1 MTTATAA
8 CTLAFG
14 TAVLLVAA
22 ASAAVPH
29 TIPLGRRTHTA
40 EEMVLM
46 RPLRERRWNQAAF
59 KLKSGSP
66 TPLIPISNF
75 EDAEYYGEISLG
87 TPLQN
92 FSVIFDTG
100 SSNLWVPGAKCN
112 PQRWKACANHS
123 KYDAAKSSTAQ
134 PCHNQ
139 GGCELFLPYG
149 SGIVFGDI
157 VEDTVTWGGLAIK
170 SALFGE

>member
-1 MTTATAA
+1 MATATAA
-8 CTLAFG
+8 CTLALG

-75 EDAEYYGEISLG
+75 EDAEYYGEISVRVCDCVRPCHAQKRMQL
-87 TPLQN
+87 
-92 FSVIFDTG
+92 
-100 SSNLWVPGAKCN
+100 K
-112 PQRWKACANHS
+112 
-123 KYDAAKSSTAQ
+123 AQ
-134 PCHNQ
+134 PSMVLNFIEHMYQ
-139 GGCELFLPYG
+139 LY
-149 SGIVFGDI
+149 I
-157 VEDTVTWGGLAIK
+157 
-170 SALFGE
+170 